1 MTIDVTRSGTSWE
14 RPTLLNLRLSD
25 IAAKSPT
32 FWPSHV
38 FGIAAGTWLA
48 SMFMDSKSIYAT
60 TGAAAGREK
69 QEPQ

>member
-1 MTIDVTRSGTSWE
+1 MNMDVTRSDTSWE
-14 RPTLLNLRLSD
+14 RPTLPNLRPSE
-25 IAAKSPT
+25 IAANSPT

-38 FGIAAGTWLA
+38 LGIAAGTWLA